1 MVPHSRVIASDK
13 DDTLSRLVVTP
24 YNIVN
29 MSDEVGDAH
38 HYHYFNR
45 YQEAKVGVYARQDYA
60 EKTLEQ
66 VGESG

>member
-29 MSDEVGDAH
+29 MDDEVGDAH
-38 HYHYFNR
+38 NYHYSNR
-45 YQEAKVGVYARQDYA
+45 YQEEKVGVYARQNYA